1 MARKYSVVSTKG
13 GTGKSTSTTNLG
25 ALLADAGIRVL
36 IIDLDPVQPT
46 SSSYYPLIHEAPG
59 GIYDLLALNVT
70 APERIISKT
79 SIRNLDVIVSNDDNN
94 QLGGLLL
101 QAPDGRLR
109 LANLMD
115 QFDNDYDVIL
125 IDTQGARSVV
135 LEMVILASDVAIS
148 PLPPNMLAAREFN
161 RGTMQ
166 MLDGMRVYSRLGM
179 KLPPVKIVIN
189 DMEDTVDSWSIYESL
204 IEIFADHPEISLTNT
219 IVPHSTIF
227 RKAATLGLPAHR
239 FEYRQPSNRKS
250 PCALAV
256 FRQLAQELFP
266 EFREQLEGLTEERVA
281 QLVRV
286 AKGEQA

>member
-1 MARKYSVVSTKG
+1 MARKYSVISTKG
-13 GTGKSTSTTNLG
+13 GTGKSTTTTNLG
-25 ALLADAGIRVL
+25 ALAADAGMRVL

-59 GIYDLLALNVT
+59 GIYDLLALNET
-70 APERIISKT
+70 SPERIISKT
-79 SIRNLDVIVSNDDNN
+79 SIPNLDVVVSNDDNN
-94 QLGGLLL
+94 QLAGLLL

-109 LANLMD
+109 LANLID
-115 QFDNDYDVIL
+115 RFDESYDIIL

-166 MLDGMRVYSRLGM
+166 MLDGMRVYSRLGL

-204 IEIFADHPEISLTNT
+204 IEIFADHSEISLTNT

-227 RKAATLGLPAHR
+227 RKAATQGLPAHR

-256 FRQLAQELFP
+256 FRNLALELFP
-266 EFREQLEGLTEERVA
+266 EFRGLLEQLTEDRVA
-281 QLVRV
+281 QLVKV